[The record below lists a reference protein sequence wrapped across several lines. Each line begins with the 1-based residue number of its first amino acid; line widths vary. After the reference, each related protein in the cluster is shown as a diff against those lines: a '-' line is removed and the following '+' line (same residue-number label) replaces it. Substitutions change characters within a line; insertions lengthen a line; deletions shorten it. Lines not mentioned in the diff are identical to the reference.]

1 MSTLKKEPS
10 SVASWT
16 KKIDIFKKKLIFVPV
31 NADNH
36 WSLCV
41 IVNPGLLYQPPAKSS
56 EASDAMD
63 VDREDETVSVELM
76 DTEDEAEAKE
86 GSW

>member
-1 MSTLKKEPS
+1 MGNKSDVHFFTTHFMSRLEKKPS

-31 NADNH
+31 NDDNH

-41 IVNPGLLYQPPAKSS
+41 IVNPGLLHQPQAN
-56 EASDAMD
+56 
-63 VDREDETVSVELM
+63 
-76 DTEDEAEAKE
+76 TEDEVEAKE

>member
-1 MSTLKKEPS
+1 MSTLEEENDPS

-16 KKIDIFKKKLIFVPV
+16 KKKKIDIFKKKLIFVPV
-31 NADNH
+31 NADLH

-41 IVNPGLLYQPPAKSS
+41 IVNPGLLPPAN
-56 EASDAMD
+56 
-63 VDREDETVSVELM
+63 VEG
-76 DTEDEAEAKE
+76 EAKANE

>member
-1 MSTLKKEPS
+1 MSTLEEEPS

-41 IVNPGLLYQPPAKSS
+41 IVNPGLLYQPPANVEG
-56 EASDAMD
+56 EAK
-63 VDREDETVSVELM
+63 
-76 DTEDEAEAKE
+76 AKE

>member
-1 MSTLKKEPS
+1 MSTLEKKPS

-31 NADNH
+31 NDDKH

-41 IVNPGLLYQPPAKSS
+41 IVNPGLNVEGEAK
-56 EASDAMD
+56 
-63 VDREDETVSVELM
+63 
-76 DTEDEAEAKE
+76 AKE